1 MDLLGG
7 LIVRSW
13 LIGFVVLSSIG
24 SWGIAQESIRHSL
37 FIAGPIFTGILD
49 ESGREVWDAGRPGA
63 RDGWV
68 LDNGNVLVCWSDEV
82 RELTRDRR
90 ETVFHYRLSNENQEL
105 GTAQRLTDG
114 KTLIT
119 ELGAKPVLMEV
130 APDGSVARRFP
141 LLPETDNAHMQTR
154 MARKLA
160 SGNYLV
166 PHLLAFK
173 VKEYDPAGKVV
184 REIATD
190 GAEVGGRAA
199 ENWPFTAIRL
209 SNGNTVVNLT
219 HGNKTVEFDAE
230 GRIVWQASNADVPGN
245 PFADPCGGQR
255 LPNGNTVIASYGAIG
270 DIGVVKIFELN
281 RDKQIV
287 WQYTGPHRAHEVQVL
302 TTNGEPI
309 PSPAL
314 R

>member
-1 MDLLGG
+1 MAYLSLIGIWWTYLGG

-37 FIAGPIFTGILD
+37 FIAGPTFTGILD

-68 LDNGNVLVCWSDEV
+68 LD
-82 RELTRDRR
+82 
-90 ETVFHYRLSNENQEL
+90 
-105 GTAQRLTDG
+105 
-114 KTLIT
+114 
-119 ELGAKPVLMEV
+119 
-130 APDGSVARRFP
+130 
-141 LLPETDNAHMQTR
+141 
-154 MARKLA
+154 
-160 SGNYLV
+160 
-166 PHLLAFK
+166 
-173 VKEYDPAGKVV
+173 
-184 REIATD
+184 
-190 GAEVGGRAA
+190 
-199 ENWPFTAIRL
+199 
-209 SNGNTVVNLT
+209 NGNTVVNLT

-255 LPNGNTVIASYGAIG
+255 LPNGNTVIASYGARG